1 MGEPEG
7 GGTRSGRTFPHH
19 WIEEERETSSILE
32 DAHPRHAHLG
42 EERGGILLMGLPADL
57 WVYPHLKLKGLVTSP
72 HIPVEQAD
80 WRGLVRSSAIW
91 AI

>member
-42 EERGGILLMGLPADL
+42 EERGGIVHRDL
-57 WVYPHLKLKGLVTSP
+57 KVRGEKG
-72 HIPVEQAD
+72 E
-80 WRGLVRSSAIW
+80 R
-91 AI
+91 